1 MQSVLNSERGT
12 CRKAFAAA
20 FPHTLPVLA
29 GYLFIGM
36 AFGVM
41 IQEKG
46 YHALWA
52 MFMSLVIYAGSGQ
65 YLAVSFFAPQVNFFQ
80 IILMEFMVNIR
91 HIFYGLSLIGRFE
104 NTGKKKPYL
113 IFSLTD
119 ETYSLYFIT
128 KTPAGVR
135 EDQFLFAIA
144 VLDHSYWILGS
155 GIGALLGR
163 LLPFN
168 AAGIDFAMTALF
180 LVILA
185 EQWMESGKAW
195 KNDERA
201 ERQGA
206 REAECADGSEEI
218 RETEC
223 ADGNREIRE
232 TERADGSEEIR
243 EAECADG
250 SEEIRET
257 ECADGSEEI
266 REAECADGSEEIRET
281 ERADGTRG
289 ATGRPGNINRKS
301 AAVGVLCALVCRL
314 LFGEEQF
321 ILPAMICIMVILV
334 AGRRM
339 FEGADGDKV
348 RKEVDQNAG

>member
-218 RETEC
+218 RE
-223 ADGNREIRE
+223 
-232 TERADGSEEIR
+232 
-243 EAECADG
+243 AECADG
-250 SEEIRET
+250 TRE
-257 ECADGSEEI
+257 G
-266 REAECADGSEEIRET
+266 
-281 ERADGTRG
+281 
-289 ATGRPGNINRKS
+289 TGRPGNINRKS

>member
-206 REAECADGSEEI
+206 REAECAE
-218 RETEC
+218 
-223 ADGNREIRE
+223 
-232 TERADGSEEIR
+232 
-243 EAECADG
+243 G

-266 REAECADGSEEIRET
+266 REAEC
-281 ERADGTRG
+281 ADGTRG

>member
-206 REAECADGSEEI
+206 REAECAE
-218 RETEC
+218 
-223 ADGNREIRE
+223 
-232 TERADGSEEIR
+232 GSEEIR

-257 ECADGSEEI
+257 VCAE
-266 REAECADGSEEIRET
+266 
-281 ERADGTRG
+281 GTREG
-289 ATGRPGNINRKS
+289 TGRPGNINRKS

>member
-12 CRKAFAAA
+12 YKKAFAAA

-46 YHALWA
+46 YHVLWA

-65 YLAVSFFAPQVNFFQ
+65 YLAVNFFVPGISFLQ
-80 IILMEFMVNIR
+80 IIFMEFMVNIR

-104 NTGKKKPYL
+104 KTGKKKTYL

-119 ETYSLYFIT
+119 ETYSLYFLT
-128 KTPAGVR
+128 KTPPDVP

-155 GIGALLGR
+155 GLGALLGH
-163 LLPFN
+163 LIPFD
-168 AAGIDFAMTALF
+168 ATGIDFAMTALF
-180 LVILA
+180 LVILT
-185 EQWMESGKAW
+185 EQWM
-195 KNDERA
+195 D
-201 ERQGA
+201 GA
-206 REAECADGSEEI
+206 
-218 RETEC
+218 
-223 ADGNREIRE
+223 NRR
-232 TERADGSEEIR
+232 S
-243 EAECADG
+243 
-250 SEEIRET
+250 
-257 ECADGSEEI
+257 
-266 REAECADGSEEIRET
+266 
-281 ERADGTRG
+281 
-289 ATGRPGNINRKS
+289 ATAGLI
-301 AAVGVLCALVCRL
+301 CALACRI

-321 ILPAMICIMVILV
+321 ILPAMVCIMAILV

-339 FEGADGDKV
+339 FESEKSGEK
-348 RKEVDQNAG
+348 KEREVEEHAG